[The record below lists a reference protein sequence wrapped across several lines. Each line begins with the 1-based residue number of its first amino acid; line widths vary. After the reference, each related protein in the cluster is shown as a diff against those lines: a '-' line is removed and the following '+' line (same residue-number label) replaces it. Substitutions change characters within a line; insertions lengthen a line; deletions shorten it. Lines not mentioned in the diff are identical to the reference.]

1 MLRCARARL
10 STTPRIMSLLPSA
23 TEIVGGLGLEDCLVG
38 VSHECDLAPTAER
51 MRAVLAAGCEL
62 VTTSDIDPHTLP
74 QGEIDRRVKAAL
86 QSGGDGA
93 LYGVDAA
100 AVARAAPTV
109 LLTQTLCGVCAPST
123 SSVEAVLAAVNV
135 EPVVANLEPTNVDD
149 VAESFRAVAE
159 ACGVPERGDALVA
172 AFYAHFDRVRAAAA
186 AASSSR
192 PRVMLLEW
200 LDPPFDGGHWVP
212 EQIEAA
218 GCVPSRNVAGG
229 ISVGMSWEDVE
240 DADADVVL
248 IACCGFD
255 LQRNVADAL
264 ANAPALSKLRAAR
277 EGRIFAVDGNR
288 YFVRPSQSLAAGAAL
303 VARCA
308 HGPLELDDD
317 DVPEEGVGWSRID
330 VVAAAVGSGG
340 ELPAASGTDAAIAAA
355 GGLSAAGD
363 GGGWAAAH
371 AEAVARGSQTYDD
384 PATGYLVFTSL
395 AHQSRGKCCGSG
407 CRHCSFDHANVR
419 DRARKISRPA
429 WLWPPAEDVST
440 AAVLFWSGGKDSFL
454 ALRKLL
460 ADESDPEI
468 VLLTTF
474 DASERRVA
482 HQDVA
487 IQSIVRQAEHLGLPL
502 LGIPL
507 DRVSGEAYVD
517 SIAAGLEA
525 IRRRGVAIKRLCFGD
540 LHLDHI
546 RSWREEALS
555 DLGADLHFPLWHA
568 DYGDLAADLRKL
580 GVPCDVS
587 ATTVET
593 VSVGARFG
601 EFDTPGLD
609 AFGEQG
615 EFHTLARVWDVPR
628 KAALGVKVML
638 VVHYTQRLSG
648 FSPRTGAG
656 DSASSVKRT
665 GDAALRASVE
675 SSTPAERRPD
685 RRGPRGRG
693 DKRAGVFGPRI
704 LSVVY
709 SSVSNHD
716 RRLCIRPVGGPNG
729 CGAGRG
735 KRRCGVGGAG
745 GTCGGGAGRVSAA
758 RQMSTVQGARR
769 RRRSKLGIIRAARTS
784 APCAAQKSSVA
795 RSSSFAAIT
804 TARRVWMSTAD
815 AASLP
820 PAGSIAAAA
829 STQSSNRATT
839 WPGSIWRKRAMRKR
853 GA

>member
-23 TEIVGGLGLEDCLVG
+23 TEIVGGLGLEDRLVG

-51 MRAVLAAGCEL
+51 IRAVLAAGCER

-186 AASSSR
+186 AASSAR

-218 GCVPSRNVAGG
+218 GCEPSRNVAGG
-229 ISVGMSWEDVE
+229 RSVGMSWEDVDE
-240 DADADVVL
+240 ADADVVL

-277 EGRIFAVDGNR
+277 EGRVFAVDGNR
-288 YFVRPSQSLAAGAAL
+288 YFARPSQSLAAGAAL

-317 DVPEEGVGWSRID
+317 DVPEESVGWSRID
-330 VVAAAVGSGG
+330 VVAAAVGDGG
-340 ELPAASGTDAAIAAA
+340 GTDAAIPAA

-371 AEAVARGSQTYDD
+371 DAAVAAGKKSYED
-384 PATGYLVFTSL
+384 PATGYSVFTSL

-407 CRHCSFDHANVR
+407 CRHCSFDHKNVR

-429 WLWPPAEDVST
+429 WLRAPAADVAS

-460 ADESDPEI
+460 ADESEPEI

-482 HQDVA
+482 HQDVH
-487 IQSIVRQAEHLGLPL
+487 ISSIMRQAEHLGLPL

-507 DRVSGEAYVD
+507 DRSSGEAYAD
-517 SIAAGLEA
+517 SIAAGLDA
-525 IRRRGVAIKRLCFGD
+525 IRRRCVAVERLVFGD
-540 LHLDHI
+540 LHLEHI
-546 RSWREEALS
+546 RGWREEALS
-555 DLGADLHFPLWHA
+555 DLGAKLEFPLWHA
-568 DYGDLAADLRKL
+568 DYGDLAADLRAS
-580 GVPCDVS
+580 GVPCEVS
-587 ATTVET
+587 AVTVDCDAIR
-593 VSVGARFG
+593 VGARFG
-601 EFDTPGLD
+601 EFTTPPELD
-609 AFGEQG
+609 AFGERG
-615 EFHTLARVWDVPR
+615 EFHTLARVWEVPR
-628 KAALGVKVML
+628 KAALGV
-638 VVHYTQRLSG
+638 
-648 FSPRTGAG
+648 
-656 DSASSVKRT
+656 
-665 GDAALRASVE
+665 
-675 SSTPAERRPD
+675 
-685 RRGPRGRG
+685 
-693 DKRAGVFGPRI
+693 
-704 LSVVY
+704 
-709 SSVSNHD
+709 
-716 RRLCIRPVGGPNG
+716 
-729 CGAGRG
+729 
-735 KRRCGVGGAG
+735 
-745 GTCGGGAGRVSAA
+745 
-758 RQMSTVQGARR
+758 
-769 RRRSKLGIIRAARTS
+769 
-784 APCAAQKSSVA
+784 
-795 RSSSFAAIT
+795 
-804 TARRVWMSTAD
+804 
-815 AASLP
+815 
-820 PAGSIAAAA
+820 
-829 STQSSNRATT
+829 
-839 WPGSIWRKRAMRKR
+839 
-853 GA
+853 